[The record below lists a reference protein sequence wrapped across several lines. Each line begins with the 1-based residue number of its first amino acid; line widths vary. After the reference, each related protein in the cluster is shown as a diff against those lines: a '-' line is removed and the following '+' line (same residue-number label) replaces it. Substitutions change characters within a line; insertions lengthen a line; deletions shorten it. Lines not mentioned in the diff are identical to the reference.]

1 MRNLRLKMRLEK
13 PLALAMAI
21 FLGACAG
28 TQQGLDDERGQSSMM
43 AARGT
48 AVAHVFW
55 SVSIG
60 EPESFDINA
69 REVGGVAVAPEA
81 GVVVACGRTG
91 QIQGRSIQDG
101 ELVWQMNVEFG
112 LQSTP
117 AAGGQNDFYLGMSD
131 GRIVGL
137 DARTGN
143 LRWEY
148 QAASPFH
155 GAVTVGERS
164 IYAMTADNTLYA
176 VDRVT
181 GQLLWRHAQTRPT
194 GIVLMGA
201 PDVLENEDGSVVAGF
216 SDGRLVRLS
225 PEGEVLWIAD
235 LSSGQRQLVDVDVRP
250 LALAGVYVAASFTGG
265 ISAVHPGTGEVL
277 WTLDEQGATSPI
289 EVDAG
294 TLALTTS
301 GGRMLWIDALTG
313 AVLQVLDLESDAVTQ
328 LVEHNGMV
336 LAASKGQGI
345 FALAVESPW
354 IFTRFDAGTGF
365 SASPA
370 VGTDSV
376 FALDNRGSL
385 YRFQLSRASVQS
397 GIVNP

>member
-1 MRNLRLKMRLEK
+1 MRPEK
-13 PLALAMAI
+13 LLALAIAI
-21 FLGACAG
+21 FVIGGCSGA
-28 TQQGLDDERGQSSMM
+28 QQGGHLDRRHTLTM
-43 AARGT
+43 AAQGS
-48 AVAHVFW
+48 AVAHVYW

-81 GVVVACGRTG
+81 GIVVACGRTG
-91 QIQGRSIQDG
+91 QIQGRSIHDG
-101 ELVWQMNVEFG
+101 ALVWQMTVEFG

-131 GRIVGL
+131 GRMVGL
-137 DARTGN
+137 HARTGDM
-143 LRWEY
+143 LWEY

-155 GAVTVGERS
+155 GDVTVGARS
-164 IYAMTADNTLYA
+164 VYAMTADNTLYA
-176 VDRVT
+176 VDRLT
-181 GQLLWRHAQTRPT
+181 GELLWRHAQTRPT

-225 PEGEVLWIAD
+225 AQGEVLWIAD

-265 ISAVHPGTGEVL
+265 ISGVDSETGQVM
-277 WTLDEQGATSPI
+277 WTLNEQGATSPI
-289 EVDAG
+289 AVDDE
-294 TLALTTS
+294 TLAVTTS
-301 GGRMLWIDALTG
+301 GGRMLWIAASTG
-313 AVLQVLDLESDAVTQ
+313 EVLQVLDLESEAVTQ

-345 FALAVESPW
+345 FALAAESPW

-365 SASPA
+365 SVSPA
-370 VGTDSV
+370 VGSDSV

-385 YRFQLSRASVQS
+385 YRFQLTRASVQPGS
-397 GIVNP
+397 VNP